1 MEIKNIKMPK
11 KKIVEFC
18 QQWEIQEFSLFGSV
32 LRDDFSADSD
42 IDVMV
47 EFLPKHQWTLFDFVK
62 MRDELI
68 KIFGRKVD
76 LLSKNA
82 VESSHNYLRRDNILS
97 SAKVIYDIL

>member
-1 MEIKNIKMPK
+1 MEIKNIKIPK